1 MWKAFASIILR
12 LRFVLCAI
20 ILLIT
25 AGMAFLATQVEI
37 TYDFPKII
45 PKDHPDYIIYEN
57 FKAQYGEDG
66 DLMVI
71 GIEDNRLF
79 ELDFFADWWELGEQY
94 SKKEGVLAVVSIPQA
109 FNVVKDT
116 STKSFKPQRIFPNK
130 PQNRQ
135 QLDSLSAIFKSLK
148 FYDGM
153 LYNSET
159 QATFLALKL
168 DNKVLDNEERIAF
181 VNEITNN
188 SKWFADKYNADL
200 KLSGLPYIRTYKVTK
215 SKKEI
220 AGFLMWSALLITVI
234 LILLFRSLYPVL
246 FPMLIV
252 GISIIWAFGSVVLM
266 GYKIT
271 LLTGLIPSLMVVI
284 GVPNSVYFINKFQ
297 DVFKQTGNKVEALS
311 LALERIG
318 QITFFANL
326 TTAIGFGVFAFME
339 SDMLYEF
346 GYVAAFN
353 IAATYFISMVMIPT
367 IFSVLPAPKPRD
379 LKHLDSNLFSGLLN
393 KIIFV
398 VGKRTNLV
406 LLSLIPII
414 IIAVPGL
421 MRMEAQGF
429 LFDDVPASNKESK
442 DLRFFEQQFGGLM
455 PLNIIIDTKKK
466 GGAIKGKNLKR
477 ANKLQAEI
485 EKLPEFSKPL
495 SLVDGLKFANQAFYN
510 GNEKYY
516 ELPSGVEK
524 NFVLS
529 YLKNS
534 GKGGEQ
540 NELLNRLTDSTQQ
553 VIRISTQI
561 KDIGSKQFPAVVDSL
576 MPTIHKYF
584 PTDKYDTTITGTS
597 SIAYAGYN
605 YLIKSL
611 MSSVAIAF
619 LLIAFIIG
627 YLFRSVKMLLIALL
641 PNFVPLLIT
650 ATIMGWN
657 DIFLKPSTV
666 LIFSVAFGISVDFTI
681 HFLAKFRQEKQ
692 LLNDAKLALAKTI
705 RETGFSMIYTAI
717 ILFCGFIVFAF
728 SEFQGTFYLG
738 ILTSVTLGV
747 SLLTNLILLP
757 SVIKK
762 IGL

>member
-1 MWKAFASIILR
+1 MWKAFASIILKFR
-12 LRFVLCAI
+12 YILCAI
-20 ILLIT
+20 ILIVT

-45 PKDHPDYIIYEN
+45 PKDHPDYITYEN

-79 ELDFFADWWELGEQY
+79 EFDFFTDWWQLGEQY
-94 SKKEGVLAVVSIPQA
+94 TEKEGVLAVISIPQA

-116 STKSFKPQRIFPNK
+116 STKSFKPQRIFPTK
-130 PQNRQ
+130 PKTAHQI
-135 QLDSLSAIFKSLK
+135 DSLSAIFKSLK
-148 FYDGM
+148 FYEGM
-153 LYNSET
+153 LYNAKT
-159 QATFLALKL
+159 NATFLALKL
-168 DNKVLDNEERIAF
+168 DNKLLDNKERIEF
-181 VNEITNN
+181 VNQLSQNAQ
-188 SKWFADKYNADL
+188 WFADKHNVDL

-215 SKKEI
+215 SKQEI
-220 AGFLMWSALLITVI
+220 AGFLMWSAILITII
-234 LILLFRSLYPVL
+234 LLLLFRSLYPVL

-252 GISIIWAFGSVVLM
+252 GISIIWSFGSVVLF

-297 DVFKQTGNKVEALS
+297 DVFRQTGNKTEALA

-326 TTAIGFGVFAFME
+326 TTAIGFGVFSFME

-367 IFSVLPAPKPRD
+367 IFSLLPPPKKRD
-379 LKHLDSNLFSGLLN
+379 LKHLDSNIFSGLLD

-406 LLSLIPII
+406 LLTLIPII
-414 IIAVPGL
+414 AFAIPGL
-421 MRMEAQGF
+421 LKMEAQGF
-429 LFDDVPASNKESK
+429 LFDDVPASNKESQ
-442 DLRFFEQQFGGLM
+442 DLRFFEEQFGGLM
-455 PLNIIIDTKKK
+455 PLNIIIDTQKK

-510 GNEKYY
+510 GNQKYY
-516 ELPSGVEK
+516 DLPGGVEK

-534 GKGGEQ
+534 GNGGEQ
-540 NELLNRLTDSTQQ
+540 NQLLNRLTDSTQQ

-576 MPTIHKYF
+576 LPTIHKHF
-584 PTDKYDTTITGTS
+584 PTDKYKTTITGTS

-692 LLNDAKLALAKTI
+692 LLGDPRKALAKTI

-728 SEFQGTFYLG
+728 SEFQGTYYLG

-762 IGL
+762 VGF